1 MMRLSFKKPRRG
13 QRGFTL
19 IEMLIATLVLLVGL
33 VAVAQLVPAAIR
45 LNAANRY
52 DSTALVIA
60 QREMEA
66 MLNRPLT
73 GPPTFTDPQGLL
85 CPAATVCNLGNPAAP
100 NQVVPAGTVVWPNN
114 RPMINFGVAA
124 VPNYSFTFTDPND
137 PSGVSYDVRWAVI
150 TFGNGATA
158 TGRRFIVGVRRR
170 GGNAPL
176 QAVTLDSM
184 LEK

>member
-1 MMRLSFKKPRRG
+1 MTRLSFKKSWRK

-19 IEMLIATLVLLVGL
+19 IELLVAMVVLLVGL

-66 MLNRPLT
+66 MLNQPLANN
-73 GPPTFTDPQGLL
+73 TFTDPQGLL

-124 VPNYSFTFTDPND
+124 VPNYSFTFTDLND

-150 TFGNGATA
+150 TSGNGVTPTA
-158 TGRRFIVGVRRR
+158 KRFIVGVRRR

>member
-1 MMRLSFKKPRRG
+1 MMMRLSLKKSWRK

-19 IEMLIATLVLLVGL
+19 IELMIAMLVMLVGL

-45 LNAANRY
+45 LNSANRY

-60 QREMEA
+60 QRQMEA
-66 MLNRPLT
+66 MLNQPLT
-73 GPPTFTDPQGLL
+73 ANAFTDPQGLL
-85 CPAATVCNLGNPAAP
+85 CPVGNNCNLGNPANP
-100 NQVVPAGTVVWPNN
+100 NQVLGSPVVWPNN
-114 RPMINFGVAA
+114 RPLIDFTAGQVA
-124 VPNYSFTFTDPND
+124 NYNFTFTDPND

-150 TFGNGATA
+150 TFVNAATP
-158 TGRRFIVGVRRR
+158 TGKRFIVGVRRR

-176 QAVTLDSM
+176 QAVTVDSM